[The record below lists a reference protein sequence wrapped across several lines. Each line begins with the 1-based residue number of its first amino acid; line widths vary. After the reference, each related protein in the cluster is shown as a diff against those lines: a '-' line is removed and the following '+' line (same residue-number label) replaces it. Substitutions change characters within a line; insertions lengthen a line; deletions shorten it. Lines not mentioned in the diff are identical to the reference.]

1 MLMKITIKSNDVK
14 IAHDIMRSEK
24 NQVTNPD
31 KFNPDF
37 LTLQIKNTG
46 FV

>member
-1 MLMKITIKSNDVK
+1 MKITVKSNDIK

-24 NQVTNPD
+24 NQVTNLD